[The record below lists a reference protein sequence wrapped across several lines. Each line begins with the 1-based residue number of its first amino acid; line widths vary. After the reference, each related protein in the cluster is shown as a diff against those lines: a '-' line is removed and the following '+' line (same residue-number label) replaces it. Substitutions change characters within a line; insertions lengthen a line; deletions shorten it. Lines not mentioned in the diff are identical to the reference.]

1 MGGEVGSYVRGTYTT
16 CVVVVLHDYINYKS
30 IYIANSRIATKK
42 DTVLKIYNWVLADLA
57 Q

>member
-16 CVVVVLHDYINYKS
+16 CVVVVVLHDYINYKS

-42 DTVLKIYNWVLADLA
+42 DTVLKIYN
-57 Q
+57 